1 MKKLIIAGLLLI
13 TGVSFAGSG
22 GRGVID
28 VGSYQPCATQAR

>member
-1 MKKLIIAGLLLI
+1 MKKLIVVGLLLI

-28 VGSYQPCATQAR
+28 PGSYQPATTQAR